1 MSVLDLI
8 NNNNNKQSKKTNKW
22 VLPVKVLPMNASQEQ
37 ALKEV
42 EKNTL
47 TTIIGAAG
55 SGKSSVI
62 TAIASHFIMT
72 GRNVLIVS
80 KSDHAVDVV
89 CNKLNNLGA
98 GLIAMRGGKMSSQL
112 ELANHIMDLL
122 EGKIDVSL
130 TNTEKSNII
139 KYLFNR
145 TEEEAI
151 KLLKTKRN
159 ELLIE
164 LLSNYDNRKNLLIQ
178 AKSALTKRKSQRD
191 KIMQTI
197 DFKPILKAIPCFC
210 ITTAEISD
218 VLPLEKDL
226 FSIVIADE
234 SSEMDIASF
243 LPCAYR
249 AEKACVVGD
258 DKQLKSLLFME
269 QKKNK
274 SFLTKH
280 EVPADLQ
287 LVWDYAKNSLFDFCQ
302 YYTEKC
308 IMLNEQYRMPSN
320 VFKFNNDMFYSS
332 QIKSAKQTDT
342 NALKK
347 VFIGGKTDTNKTCNF
362 EECEAI
368 IKKVKEW
375 LKENKDNNKTIAIL
389 SMFKAQVDLISKV
402 IYEVIPYGEIEKHN
416 ISVVTANSAQGME
429 FSTCLISWVIDNECK
444 HQSLTFACN
453 PERLNV
459 ITSRCQ
465 EQVINFYSKNNM
477 GDCLLN
483 KYLSSIPE

>member
-1 MSVLDLI
+1 MSVLDI
-8 NNNNNKQSKKTNKW
+8 IDNKQSKKQNKLT
-22 VLPVKVLPMNASQEQ
+22 LPIKVLPLNASQEQ

-47 TTIIGAAG
+47 TTVIGAAG
-55 SGKSSVI
+55 TGKSSTI

-72 GRNVLIVS
+72 GRKVLIVS

-98 GLIAMRGGKMSSQL
+98 GFVALRGGKYTSQL
-112 ELANHIMDLL
+112 KLYDYIMNLL
-122 EGKIDVSL
+122 EGKVDL
-130 TNTEKSNII
+130 TNDKKTNIAQYFI
-139 KYLFNR
+139 KR
-145 TEEEAI
+145 GTDEAI
-151 KLLKTKRN
+151 KLLKTKRINSLN
-159 ELLIE
+159 ELLNNNE
-164 LLSNYDNRKNLLIQ
+164 NRKNLLIQ
-178 AKSALTKRKSQRD
+178 AKSCLVKRKSQKD

-197 DFKPILKAIPCFC
+197 DFKPILEAIPCFC
-210 ITTAEISD
+210 VTTGEISD
-218 VLPLEKDL
+218 VLPLEKEMFDL
-226 FSIVIADE
+226 VICDE
-234 SSEMDIASF
+234 SSEVDIASF
-243 LPCAYR
+243 LPCAFR
-249 AEKACVVGD
+249 AKKACVVGD
-258 DKQLKSLLFME
+258 DKQLKSLNFME

-287 LVWDYAKNSLFDFCQ
+287 LVWNYAKNSLFDFCQ

-308 IMLNEQYRMPSN
+308 IMLNEQYRMPES
-320 VFKFNNDMFYSS
+320 VFKFNNDMFYGGM
-332 QIKSAKQTDT
+332 IKSAKQADA

-347 VFIGGKTDTNKTCNF
+347 VFVNGETDKNKTINYKEA
-362 EECEAI
+362 EEI
-368 IKKVKEW
+368 IAKLKEW
-375 LKENKDNNKTIAIL
+375 LKENKDNNKTVAIL
-389 SMFKAQVDLISKV
+389 SMFKAQVDLITKV
-402 IYEVIPYGEIEKHN
+402 VQEVIPYDEIEKHQ
-416 ISVVTANSAQGME
+416 IRVLTANTAQGME